1 MCLSYSLLYA
11 CIGVLFVFGVGHV
24 SEKRLYVLSEA
35 LSGTDKKGVKI

>member
-1 MCLSYSLLYA
+1 MCLSYSLLCVCVGA
-11 CIGVLFVFGVGHV
+11 LFVFGVGHV